1 MVVVLVRLP
10 DLPVTVMLPV
20 PTVAELLAEIVT
32 VLDPV
37 AGLGLKEAVTPLGKL
52 ELEKV
57 TLLLKPL
64 DGVMVIVLLPLE
76 PCAIVRLLG
85 DADSVKSGCDGGA
98 VPVTVR
104 LMVVVRVKLPDVPV
118 TVTMVVPV
126 AAELPA
132 EIVNI
137 LDPVAE
143 LGLKEAVKPL
153 GKLELVKETLLLKPL
168 TGVMLIVLLPLEPC
182 AIVRLP
188 GDADKEKSG

>member
-32 VLDPV
+32 V
-37 AGLGLKEAVTPLGKL
+37 
-52 ELEKV
+52 
-57 TLLLKPL
+57 
-64 DGVMVIVLLPLE
+64 
-76 PCAIVRLLG
+76 
-85 DADSVKSGCDGGA
+85 
-98 VPVTVR
+98 
-104 LMVVVRVKLPDVPV
+104 
-118 TVTMVVPV
+118 
-126 AAELPA
+126 
-132 EIVNI
+132 

>member
-10 DLPVTVMLPV
+10 VLPVTVMLPV
-20 PTVAELLAEIVT
+20 PIVGELLAEIVT

-85 DADSVKSGCDGGA
+85 DADRVKSGCDGGG
-98 VPVTVR
+98 VR
-104 LMVVVRVKLPDVPV
+104 GADRGQVVVRV
-118 TVTMVVPV
+118 
-126 AAELPA
+126 E
-132 EIVNI
+132 
-137 LDPVAE
+137 
-143 LGLKEAVKPL
+143 
-153 GKLELVKETLLLKPL
+153 
-168 TGVMLIVLLPLEPC
+168 
-182 AIVRLP
+182 
-188 GDADKEKSG
+188 

>member
-1 MVVVLVRLP
+1 MLISWMALP
-10 DLPVTVMLPV
+10 PNPR
-20 PTVAELLAEIVT
+20 IVT
-32 VLDPV
+32 VYVPVGAKNASKVSMLEPV

-104 LMVVVRVKLPDVPV
+104 LMVVVRVKLPDV
-118 TVTMVVPV
+118 
-126 AAELPA
+126 
-132 EIVNI
+132 
-137 LDPVAE
+137 
-143 LGLKEAVKPL
+143 
-153 GKLELVKETLLLKPL
+153 
-168 TGVMLIVLLPLEPC
+168 
-182 AIVRLP
+182 
-188 GDADKEKSG
+188 